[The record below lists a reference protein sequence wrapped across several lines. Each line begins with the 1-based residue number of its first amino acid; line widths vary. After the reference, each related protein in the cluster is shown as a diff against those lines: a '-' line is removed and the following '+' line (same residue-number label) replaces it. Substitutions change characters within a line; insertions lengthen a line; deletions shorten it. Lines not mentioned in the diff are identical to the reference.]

1 MPINDDEFR
10 SGIFQKLDLIIFW
23 LKMVNRESVRTIFKA
38 ILDSEQKLKA
48 YSMSDG
54 NNTIEDIMAATG
66 IKSKATIS
74 GWWKEWLEKGIVQE
88 SQSHGGRKEKIID
101 LSDLGL

>member
-1 MPINDDEFR
+1 MPANDDEFH
-10 SGIFQKLDLIIFW
+10 SLVIQKLDSIIFW
-23 LKMVNRESVRTIFKA
+23 LSISNRESARTYLKA

-54 NNTIEDIMAATG
+54 SNTIEDIMAATG
-66 IKSKATIS
+66 IKSKSTIS
-74 GWWKEWLEKGIVQE
+74 GLWTDWFDKGIVQE
-88 SQSHGGRKEKIID
+88 SRAYAGRKQKTIN